1 MRSLASIA
9 VSMWLGVM
17 AFFSFAAA
25 PAAFTT
31 LDREVAGRY
40 VSALFPRYYAVGMA
54 LGVLALFG
62 ALGAALQGGW
72 RAADRLALG
81 LVLVMLAL
89 TACAWLW
96 VLPAAHAA
104 REAMHHA
111 GGVGSP
117 EASRFAQLHRL
128 SSVLNVIVMIAGIVL
143 LVQQAARR
151 P

>member
-1 MRSLASIA
+1 MRSLASIT

-31 LDREVAGRY
+31 LDREAAGRY

-54 LGVLALFG
+54 LGALALVG
-62 ALGAALQGGW
+62 ALGAASHGGW
-72 RAADRLALG
+72 RAGDRLALG

-89 TACAWLW
+89 TAGAWLW

-104 REAMHHA
+104 REAMQHA
-111 GGVGSP
+111 GGAGSP
-117 EASRFAQLHRL
+117 AASRFAQLHRL
-128 SSVLNVIVMIAGIVL
+128 SSVLNVIVMIAGILL
-143 LVQQAARR
+143 LVQQTTRR

>member
-17 AFFSFAAA
+17 AFVSFAAA
-25 PAAFTT
+25 PAAFAT
-31 LDREVAGRY
+31 LDRDVAGRY
-40 VSALFPRYYAVGMA
+40 VSALFPRYYAAGMA
-54 LGVLALFG
+54 LGALALLG
-62 ALGAALQGGW
+62 ALGAGFQGGW
-72 RAADRLALG
+72 RGGDRLALG

-104 REAMHHA
+104 REAMQHA
-111 GGVGSP
+111 GGAGAP

-128 SSVLNVIVMIAGIVL
+128 SSALNVIVMIAGIVL